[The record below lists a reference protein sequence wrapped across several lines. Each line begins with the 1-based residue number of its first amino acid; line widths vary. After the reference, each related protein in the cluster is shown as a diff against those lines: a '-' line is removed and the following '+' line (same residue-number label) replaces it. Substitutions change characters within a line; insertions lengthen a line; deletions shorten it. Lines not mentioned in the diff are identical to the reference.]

1 MENSRR
7 KSTEMRPEMG
17 QRVMVRRHHG
27 GLHRVAWGT
36 VVGGG
41 PGKYQVKIEGS
52 FPDGVTGARPYG
64 EGEVV
69 EFRRLDGFSVIAVR
83 QVDR

>member
-7 KSTEMRPEMG
+7 KSTEMRPEVG

-27 GLHRVAWGT
+27 GLGNVAWGT

-41 PGKYQVKIEGS
+41 PGRYQVRVEGS
-52 FPDGVTGARPYG
+52 FPDVTGAKPYG

-69 EFRRLDGFSVIAVR
+69 EFRRIDGFSVMAVR
-83 QVDR
+83 RVDR